1 MCFKALLE
9 EPLWRLIFP
18 RLNKMA
24 NKWIT
29 HIKKTMKQMKSRG
42 TYKKGMGLKQV
53 IKEAKKTWA
62 KVKRGGGEGSSS
74 EEEEAAASAT
84 ADAAAEPPMGGR
96 RRRKHGKTQRRRKH

>member
-1 MCFKALLE
+1 MYFSAFVATS
-9 EPLWRLIFP
+9 IFL

-29 HIKKTMKQMKSRG
+29 HIKKTMKTMKSRG

-53 IKEAKKTWA
+53 IKEAKKSWH
-62 KVKRGGGEGSSS
+62 KVKHGGGEDSSS
-74 EEEEAAASAT
+74 EEE
-84 ADAAAEPPMGGR
+84 ADPPMGGR

>member
-1 MCFKALLE
+1 
-9 EPLWRLIFP
+9 
-18 RLNKMA
+18 MA

-29 HIKKTMKQMKSRG
+29 HIKKTMKTMKSRG

-74 EEEEAAASAT
+74 EEEQAEVVQKEEEEKEA
-84 ADAAAEPPMGGR
+84 ELGGR

>member
-1 MCFKALLE
+1 LCFNAFVATS
-9 EPLWRLIFP
+9 IFL

-29 HIKKTMKQMKSRG
+29 HIKKTMKTMKSRG

-53 IKEAKKTWA
+53 IKEAKKSWH
-62 KVKRGGGEGSSS
+62 KVKGKRGGGEDSSS
-74 EEEEAAASAT
+74 EEEAAKT
-84 ADAAAEPPMGGR
+84 EDDDAAAEPPMGGR

>member
-1 MCFKALLE
+1 VSF
-9 EPLWRLIFP
+9 FP

-53 IKEAKKTWA
+53 IKEAKKSWH
-62 KVKRGGGEGSSS
+62 KVKRGGDGSSS
-74 EEEEAAASAT
+74 EEE
-84 ADAAAEPPMGGR
+84 AEERREKVEDENEHEGGR
-96 RRRKHGKTQRRRKH
+96 RRRRHGKTHRRRKH

>member
-1 MCFKALLE
+1 VS
-9 EPLWRLIFP
+9 IFL

-53 IKEAKKTWA
+53 IKEAKKSWH
-62 KVKRGGGEGSSS
+62 KVKMGGAESD
-74 EEEEAAASAT
+74 EEQEVKTQAEEMQT
-84 ADAAAEPPMGGR
+84 EPVGGR

>member
-1 MCFKALLE
+1 VDE
-9 EPLWRLIFP
+9 TSSVSIFL

-29 HIKKTMKQMKSRG
+29 HIKKTMKTMKSRG

-62 KVKRGGGEGSSS
+62 KVKRGGGESSS
-74 EEEEAAASAT
+74 EEEQ
-84 ADAAAEPPMGGR
+84 AEVIQKKEEEKEVELGGR

>member
-1 MCFKALLE
+1 
-9 EPLWRLIFP
+9 
-18 RLNKMA
+18 MA

-29 HIKKTMKQMKSRG
+29 HIKKTMKTMKSRG

-62 KVKRGGGEGSSS
+62 KVKRGGGEDGSSS
-74 EEEEAAASAT
+74 EEEEAAKTET
-84 ADAAAEPPMGGR
+84 ADAAAEPMGGR